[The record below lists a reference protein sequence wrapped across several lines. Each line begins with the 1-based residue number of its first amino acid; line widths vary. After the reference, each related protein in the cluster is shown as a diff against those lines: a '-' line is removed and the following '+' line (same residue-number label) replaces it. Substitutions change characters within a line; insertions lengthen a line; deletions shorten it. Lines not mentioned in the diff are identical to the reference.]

1 MQHSEILYKFA
12 PSLIHQTWGQ
22 HDKFCKEKMTKFNQ
36 FAAVCKE
43 IANDL
48 HTIVEV
54 REYSEY
60 GWGQVAFMTDHFGGI
75 YVCLHYDMETGK
87 VTNWYGMKMAKE
99 LSHNYSELYNLV
111 KHEMKKMLKDRDL
124 KEIGELVNAE
134 Y

>member
-1 MQHSEILYKFA
+1 
-12 PSLIHQTWGQ
+12 
-22 HDKFCKEKMTKFNQ
+22 MTKFNQ

-54 REYSEY
+54 REYSQY

-99 LSHNYSELYNLV
+99 LRHNYSELYNLV
-111 KHEMKKMLKDRDL
+111 KTEMERELKVRNL
-124 KEIGELVNAE
+124 KQVCEFINAE

>member
-1 MQHSEILYKFA
+1 
-12 PSLIHQTWGQ
+12 
-22 HDKFCKEKMTKFNQ
+22 MTKFNQ
-36 FAAVCKE
+36 FEAVCKE

-60 GWGQVAFMTDHFGGI
+60 GYGQVAFMTDHFGGI

-111 KHEMKKMLKDRDL
+111 KHEMKKMLKARDL
-124 KEIGELVNAE
+124 KEIGELINAE